1 MNKPVSRIFYVVK
14 QESEDLFVLFSCSV
28 MTDSLWPMDCSMPGF
43 PVLNHLLE
51 LAQTRSSDSVM
62 PSNHLFSVVPFSCLQ
77 SFPAS
82 GSCPGSWLF
91 TSGGQSIGAS
101 ASASVL
107 PANVQGWFPLELTGL
122 ISLVSRRLSRIF
134 SNTAVRRHQFFGAQL
149 FLLSSSHSC
158 VWLLEKL
165 QLWLCLSAC
174 WPLLAKQ
181 CLCFLICC
189 LGLSKLFFQGARVF

>member
-62 PSNHLFSVVPFSCLQ
+62 PSNHLFLCRPLLLLPSIFPSIRVFSSESALHIRWPKYWIF
-77 SFPAS
+77 SF
-82 GSCPGSWLF
+82 
-91 TSGGQSIGAS
+91 SIS
-101 ASASVL
+101 PSSECS
-107 PANVQGWFPLELTGL
+107 GWFPLGLTGL

-174 WPLLAKQ
+174 WPLLAK
-181 CLCFLICC
+181 
-189 LGLSKLFFQGARVF
+189 